1 MRACVWVV
9 GCVWRVEMLLL
20 VIRFHSGKADLD
32 LLRTVEGDCRGLP
45 IQRSPFTS
53 PTVSPAG
60 ARMQGGSSGIVYGG
74 LKYQARCIADV
85 RADAGSTTFLAGTL
99 SLKEENEVHLIRL
112 LPGENELVC
121 DGLFYHPN
129 EIWDLKSCPF
139 DHRLF
144 STVYTSGEGYGAFIW
159 KIPELYG
166 QSNSPQLEEL
176 FKLDEHMAKIRCVLW
191 WPLGKHDKLI
201 SIDDRTIFLWNI
213 DPSNKSA
220 KVISQGSADMLPN
233 LRGGAWDPHN
243 HNAVAAI
250 TDSSL
255 HFWDL
260 RSMKR
265 SNAIE
270 HAHIRDVDYNPKKQN
285 IIATAED
292 EFGIRLWDLRMP
304 KHPLKDLPGH
314 SHWTWAARHNPEYD
328 ELILSAGTDSAV
340 NLWLAEVGTDD
351 SRPESPSGSRSRQ
364 EEPLLHSYTDYEDSI
379 YGIAWSSHDP
389 SLFASLSYDGRVV
402 LESVKPY
409 LQRK

>member
-1 MRACVWVV
+1 
-9 GCVWRVEMLLL
+9 
-20 VIRFHSGKADLD
+20 
-32 LLRTVEGDCRGLP
+32 
-45 IQRSPFTS
+45 
-53 PTVSPAG
+53 
-60 ARMQGGSSGIVYGG
+60 MQGGSSGIVYGG
-74 LKYQARCIADV
+74 LKYQARCITDV

-144 STVYTSGEGYGAFIW
+144 STVYTSGEGYGASVW

-166 QSNSPQLEEL
+166 QSNSPQLEQL
-176 FKLDEHMAKIRCVLW
+176 FMLDDHTDKIRCVLW

-201 SIDDRTIFLWNI
+201 SIDDRNIFLWNI

-243 HNAVAAI
+243 HNAVATI

-285 IIATAED
+285 II
-292 EFGIRLWDLRMP
+292 GNSRGRIRNSL
-304 KHPLKDLPGH
+304 
-314 SHWTWAARHNPEYD
+314 
-328 ELILSAGTDSAV
+328 
-340 NLWLAEVGTDD
+340 VG
-351 SRPESPSGSRSRQ
+351 SQ
-364 EEPLLHSYTDYEDSI
+364 N
-379 YGIAWSSHDP
+379 A
-389 SLFASLSYDGRVV
+389 
-402 LESVKPY
+402 
-409 LQRK
+409 

>member
-1 MRACVWVV
+1 
-9 GCVWRVEMLLL
+9 
-20 VIRFHSGKADLD
+20 
-32 LLRTVEGDCRGLP
+32 
-45 IQRSPFTS
+45 
-53 PTVSPAG
+53 
-60 ARMQGGSSGIVYGG
+60 MQGGSSGIVYGG

-112 LPGENELVC
+112 SPAESELVC

-139 DHRLF
+139 DHRVF
-144 STVYTSGEGYGAFIW
+144 STVYTSGEGYGASVW
-159 KIPELYG
+159 KIPEMYG
-166 QSNSPQLEEL
+166 QSNSPQLEQL
-176 FKLDEHMAKIRCVLW
+176 FTLDEHTGKIRCVLW

-201 SIDDRTIFLWNI
+201 SIDDRNIFLWNI
-213 DPSNKSA
+213 DASNKSA
-220 KVISQGSADMLPN
+220 KVIQKGSADMLPN

-243 HNAVAAI
+243 HNSVAAI

-255 HFWDL
+255 HCWDL
-260 RSMKR
+260 RSMKK

-270 HAHIRDVDYNPKKQN
+270 HAHFRDVDYNPKKEHL
-285 IIATAED
+285 IATAED
-292 EFGIRLWDLRMP
+292 EFGIHLWDLRTL
-304 KHPLKDLPGH
+304 KHPLKNLPGH
-314 SHWTWAARHNPEYD
+314 SHWTWAVRHNPEHD
-328 ELILSAGTDSAV
+328 QLILSAGTDSTV
-340 NLWLAEVGTDD
+340 NLWFAKVGTDD
-351 SRPESPSGSRSRQ
+351 LGPESPSGSPARE
-364 EEPLLHSYTDYEDSI
+364 EEPLLNSYTDYEDSI

>member
-1 MRACVWVV
+1 
-9 GCVWRVEMLLL
+9 
-20 VIRFHSGKADLD
+20 
-32 LLRTVEGDCRGLP
+32 
-45 IQRSPFTS
+45 
-53 PTVSPAG
+53 
-60 ARMQGGSSGIVYGG
+60 MQGGSSGIVYGG

-112 LPGENELVC
+112 SPAESELVC

-139 DHRLF
+139 DHRVF
-144 STVYTSGEGYGAFIW
+144 STVYTSGEGYGAAVW
-159 KIPELYG
+159 KIPEQHG
-166 QSNSPQLEEL
+166 QSNSPQLEQLFEL
-176 FKLDEHMAKIRCVLW
+176 TGHTGKIRRLLW

-201 SIDDRTIFLWNI
+201 SIDDRNIFLWNI
-213 DPSNKSA
+213 DTSNKSA

-243 HNAVAAI
+243 HNSIAAI
-250 TDSSL
+250 SDSSL
-255 HFWDL
+255 HLWDL
-260 RSMKR
+260 RSMEK
-265 SNAIE
+265 SVAIE

-292 EFGIRLWDLRMP
+292 EFGIRLWDLRML

-314 SHWTWAARHNPEYD
+314 SHWTWTVRHNPEYD
-328 ELILSAGTDSAV
+328 EMLLSAGTDSTV
-340 NLWLAEVGTDD
+340 NLWLAQVSND
-351 SRPESPSGSRSRQ
+351 SVPDSPGSPKRQ
-364 EEPLLHSYTDYEDSI
+364 EEPLLNSYTDYEDSI

-402 LESVKPY
+402 LESIKPY

>member
-1 MRACVWVV
+1 
-9 GCVWRVEMLLL
+9 
-20 VIRFHSGKADLD
+20 
-32 LLRTVEGDCRGLP
+32 
-45 IQRSPFTS
+45 
-53 PTVSPAG
+53 
-60 ARMQGGSSGIVYGG
+60 MQGGSSGIVYGG
-74 LKYQARCIADV
+74 LKYQARCITDV

-144 STVYTSGEGYGAFIW
+144 STVYTSGEGYGASVW

-166 QSNSPQLEEL
+166 QSNSPQLEQL
-176 FKLDEHMAKIRCVLW
+176 FTLDDHTDKIRCVLW

-201 SIDDRTIFLWNI
+201 SIDDRNIFLWNI

-243 HNAVAAI
+243 HNAVATI

-292 EFGIRLWDLRMP
+292 EFGIRLWDLRML

-314 SHWTWAARHNPEYD
+314 SHWTWAVRHNPEYD

-340 NLWLAEVGTDD
+340 NLWLAKVGTDD
-351 SRPESPSGSRSRQ
+351 SGPERQ

-402 LESVKPY
+402 LESVKPH

>member
-1 MRACVWVV
+1 RRRQRECRA
-9 GCVWRVEMLLL
+9 
-20 VIRFHSGKADLD
+20 D
-32 LLRTVEGDCRGLP
+32 
-45 IQRSPFTS
+45 
-53 PTVSPAG
+53 PA
-60 ARMQGGSSGIVYGG
+60 ASSTAASSTR
-74 LKYQARCIADV
+74 ARCITDV

-144 STVYTSGEGYGAFIW
+144 STVYTSGEGYGASVW

-166 QSNSPQLEEL
+166 QSNSPQLEQL
-176 FKLDEHMAKIRCVLW
+176 FMLDDHTDKIRCVLW

-201 SIDDRTIFLWNI
+201 SIDDRNIFLWNI

-243 HNAVAAI
+243 HNAVATI

-292 EFGIRLWDLRMP
+292 EFGIRLWDLRML

-314 SHWTWAARHNPEYD
+314 SHWTWAVRHNPEVL
-328 ELILSAGTDSAV
+328 ERIQL
-340 NLWLAEVGTDD
+340 
-351 SRPESPSGSRSRQ
+351 
-364 EEPLLHSYTDYEDSI
+364 SI
-379 YGIAWSSHDP
+379 YGWLKLALMTLDPKALLVRPLGKKNHYCTRILTTKIASMELHGAP
-389 SLFASLSYDGRVV
+389 MIHRCLLLCLMMEGLF
-402 LESVKPY
+402 
-409 LQRK
+409 